1 MRGLHIETRFA
12 ALMAHAAPNVK
23 GGIVEYAHPGD
34 KLTFTVGATP
44 VVGGNVVKLSGNRL
58 VIPTTAVTDRPVGV
72 ALHDAAVGETVTVAT
87 EGVWPLKAAGAVA
100 AGDNLT
106 PGAVSGTVSPDNAT
120 PTEAMS
126 RVGIALEAIADTAV
140 GRVMV
145 KL

>member
-1 MRGLHIETRFA
+1 M
-12 ALMAHAAPNVK
+12 AAPNLK
-23 GGIVEYAHPGD
+23 GGIVEYFAPGD
-34 KLTFTVGATP
+34 NITCTVGATA
-44 VVGGNVVKLSGNRL
+44 VTGGQVVKLSGNRT
-58 VIPTTAVTDRPVGV
+58 VVPTTAVTDRPIGV
-72 ALHDAAVGETVTVAT
+72 ALHDAAIGETVSIAT
-87 EGVWPLKAAGAVA
+87 EGVWPLKAAGAIA

-106 PGAVSGTVSPDNAT
+106 PGAVAGTVSVDNTT